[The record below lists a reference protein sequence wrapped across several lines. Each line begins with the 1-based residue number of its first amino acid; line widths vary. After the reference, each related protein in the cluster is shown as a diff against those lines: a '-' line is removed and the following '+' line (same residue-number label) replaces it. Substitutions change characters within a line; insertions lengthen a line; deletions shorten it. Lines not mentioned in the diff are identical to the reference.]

1 MRIHAIKSYVII
13 NGQAKSA
20 TIRVQQLLHSDGC
33 APGLSVHGDMIG
45 GSTRFFLRS
54 CNHIRVTVYNGI
66 LKGLVPFLTE
76 THFLCHN
83 CDCIPLRKRYV
94 FLVISTYPC
103 SRYNGD
109 KPLDGQKLVLGWSY
123 PPTNIKRGT
132 EKRLFY
138 RVRVISANS
147 LGCILSKKGS
157 LGAGELSWHFMPNI
171 RSLCNTSLT
180 LLTTWRPSFFWHFL
194 QKGQV

>member
-1 MRIHAIKSYVII
+1 MRIHALKCNKKLCHY
-13 NGQAKSA
+13 KW
-20 TIRVQQLLHSDGC
+20 QLLHSAGC
-33 APGLSVHGDMIG
+33 SLGLSVYSAMIG

-54 CNHIRVTVYNGI
+54 CNHIRVTVYIGL

-157 LGAGELSWHFMPNI
+157 LGRVNCPDILCPTSEAYATHH
-171 RSLCNTSLT
+171 SL
-180 LLTTWRPSFFWHFL
+180 F
-194 QKGQV
+194 